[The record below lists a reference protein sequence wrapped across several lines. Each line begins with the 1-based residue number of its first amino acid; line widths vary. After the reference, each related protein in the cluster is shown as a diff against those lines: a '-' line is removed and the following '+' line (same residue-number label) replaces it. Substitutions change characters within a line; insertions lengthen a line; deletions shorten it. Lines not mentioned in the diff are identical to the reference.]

1 VDSAMAYFVNLTN
14 FLVTK
19 RISAL
24 ALQVLG
30 NAKGAIV
37 MVVSV
42 VIMVG
47 YSFTVFGVV
56 LYSEVKWG

>member
-1 VDSAMAYFVNLTN
+1 MAYFVNLTN

-19 RISAL
+19 RITAL

>member
-1 VDSAMAYFVNLTN
+1 MAYFVNLTN